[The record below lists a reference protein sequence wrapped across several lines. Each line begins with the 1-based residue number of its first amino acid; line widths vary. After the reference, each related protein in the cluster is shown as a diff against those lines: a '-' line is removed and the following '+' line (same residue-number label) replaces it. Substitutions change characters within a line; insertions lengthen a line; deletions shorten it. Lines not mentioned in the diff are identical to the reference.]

1 MFAPDELIAVLD
13 DAGVD
18 YILIGGLAVGAHGF
32 PRATKDLDIVPA
44 PDAANLER
52 LAALLRRVGAQ
63 HHGIG
68 EFDPSK
74 FPFDPLDPAELA
86 AGGNFVL
93 DTRLGR
99 IDIMQWVPGVPGE
112 LAYGHLRRNA
122 VDTTLGGHR
131 VRVCSRDDLIAMKRA
146 AGRPQD
152 LLDLEELGA

>member
-1 MFAPDELIAVLD
+1 MFAPDELIAALD
-13 DAGVD
+13 DEGVD
-18 YILIGGLAVGAHGF
+18 YVLIGGLAVGAHGF

-44 PDAANLER
+44 PDVANLER
-52 LAALLRRVGAQ
+52 LATLLRRVGAQ
-63 HHGIG
+63 HHGLG
-68 EFDPSK
+68 DFDASE

-93 DTRLGR
+93 DTQLGR

-112 LAYGHLRRNA
+112 AAYEHLARNA
-122 VDTTLGGHR
+122 INTMLGGHR